1 MPLARLSGVLLVLL
15 ASCFAQDTNFS
26 SGPQYLAAPGS
37 SPQILQSIA
46 TPSLDLNAPSANPPV
61 FENEFPAE
69 QPPSTG
75 PEARTDFA
83 RIYWTGPT
91 LPENVSQQASQVAQ
105 TSEGVNQEPAN
116 TLPAAFVN
124 VGVWATVTPQS
135 LRELGYGE
143 SLAQAAAYWK
153 AHKTP
158 VSHVYTNTD
167 IQRLPG
173 G

>member
-1 MPLARLSGVLLVLL
+1 MRFAGLSGGLLVLV
-15 ASCFAQDTNFS
+15 ASSFAQDTNFS
-26 SGPQYLAAPGS
+26 SGPQYLAPQGA
-37 SPQILQSIA
+37 SPQLLQSIA

-75 PEARTDFA
+75 PEAQTDFA

-91 LPENVSQQASQVAQ
+91 LPENVSEQVGEIEQ
-105 TSEGVNQEPAN
+105 TSQAANQEPAS
-116 TLPAAFVN
+116 TLPTAFVN
-124 VGVWATVTPQS
+124 VGVWAIVTPQS
-135 LRELGYGE
+135 VRELGYGE

-158 VSHVYTNTD
+158 VSHVYTNAD
-167 IQRLPG
+167 IQRLHG
-173 G
+173 S